1 MALILDTATQP
12 LKAVISVPGSKSI
25 ANRALMCAALAD
37 GTTTLSNLASGDDT
51 AAMIDCLRALHI
63 DITVEGTT
71 ATVIGSAG
79 HPNGGGE
86 LNARLAGTT
95 SRFMTALAALSVV
108 PSLITGDAPLRHR
121 PMKPLHDALTQLGA
135 QVKSVDQLGHL
146 PVWVSGDALDGG
158 TVSIPGDISS
168 QYVSALMMIG
178 PYLPDGIRLQLTSPL
193 VSRPYVAIT
202 ASVMSSFS
210 ATGIAIGD
218 HTIGVESSGYIGTIY
233 DIESDASSAS
243 YPLAAAAIAGG
254 SVKVLGVGHGALQGD
269 AAFVEVLESMG
280 CTTRTTDHSL
290 EVTSSGS
297 LRGIEID
304 MADMS
309 DLVPTLAVVAVFA
322 DSPTRITGVGFIR
335 HKESDRIGDLVN
347 GLKMVGCDAIE
358 EEDGILIRPVH
369 ASQMHGAE
377 LLTHDDHRLAMAW
390 SLLALRISGIVID
403 DPEVVSKSWPEWWD
417 VRSSLLVVA
426 AK

>member
-71 ATVIGSAG
+71 ATIIGSAG
-79 HPNGGGE
+79 HPNGGAE

-135 QVKSVDQLGHL
+135 QVKSVDHLGHL
-146 PVWVSGDALDGG
+146 PVWVSGDGLDGG

-178 PYLPDGIRLQLTSPL
+178 PYLPNGIRLQLTSPL

-202 ASVMSSFS
+202 ASVMSSFG

-218 HTIGVESSGYIGTIY
+218 HTIGVEPCPYVGTSY
-233 DIESDASSAS
+233 AIEADASSAS

-254 SVKVLGVGHGALQGD
+254 SVKVLGVGQPALQGD

-280 CTTRTTDHSL
+280 CQTQATENSL
-290 EVTSSGS
+290 EVTSTEQ
-297 LRGIEID
+297 LHGIEIN

-347 GLKMVGCDAIE
+347 GLKKIGCDAVE
-358 EEDGILIRPVH
+358 EEDGIVIRPVNFD
-369 ASQMHGAE
+369 QLHGAE
-377 LLTHDDHRLAMAW
+377 LSTHDDHRLAMAW
-390 SLLALRISGIVID
+390 SLLALRISGISIEE
-403 DPEVVSKSWPEWWD
+403 PEVVSKSWPEWWD
-417 VRSSLLVVA
+417 VRSSLLKA
-426 AK
+426 SAN

>member
-1 MALILDTATQP
+1 MTLILDTASQP

-25 ANRALMCAALAD
+25 ANRALICAALAD

-63 DITVEGTT
+63 EINVEGTV
-71 ATVIGSAG
+71 ATITGSAG
-79 HPNGGGE
+79 RPQGGAE

-95 SRFMTALAALSVV
+95 SRFMTALAALSAV

-121 PMKPLHDALTQLGA
+121 PMKPLHDALMQLGA
-135 QVKSVDQLGHL
+135 QVKSVDQAGHL

-178 PYLPDGIRLQLTSPL
+178 PYLPAGIRLQLTSPL

-218 HTIGVESSGYIGTIY
+218 HTIGVESSGYIGTTY

-254 SVKVLGVGHGALQGD
+254 SVKVLGVGDRALQGD

-280 CTTRTTDHSL
+280 CTTRTTDRSL

-297 LRGIEID
+297 LHGIEID

-309 DLVPTLAVVAVFA
+309 DLVPTLAVVAAFA

-335 HKESDRIGDLVN
+335 QKESDRIGDLVN
-347 GLKMVGCDAIE
+347 GLKMVGCDAVE

-369 ASQMHGAE
+369 ESQMHGAE
-377 LLTHDDHRLAMAW
+377 LSTHDDHRLAMAW

>member
-1 MALILDTATQP
+1 MGLILDTATQP
-12 LKAVISVPGSKSI
+12 LQAVISVPGSKSI

-37 GTTTLSNLASGDDT
+37 GTSTLRNLASGDDT
-51 AAMIDCLRALHI
+51 AAMIDCLRALHVEI
-63 DITVEGTT
+63 IVEG
-71 ATVIGSAG
+71 ATVTIVGSAG
-79 HPNGGGE
+79 RPNGGAE

>member
-1 MALILDTATQP
+1 MPLILDTATQP
-12 LKAVISVPGSKSI
+12 LKAVLSVPGSKSI
-25 ANRALMCAALAD
+25 ANRALICAALAD
-37 GTTTLSNLASGDDT
+37 GMSTLSNLASGDDT

-63 DITVEGTT
+63 EIKVDSTT
-71 ATVIGSAG
+71 ATIMGSAG
-79 HPNGGGE
+79 RPQGGAE

-95 SRFMTALAALSVV
+95 SRFMTALASLSAV
-108 PSLITGDAPLRHR
+108 PSLITGDAPLCHR

-135 QVKSVDQLGHL
+135 HVKSVDQSGHL

-178 PYLPDGIRLQLTSPL
+178 PYLPEGIRLQLTSPL

-202 ASVMSSFS
+202 ASVMSSFG

-218 HTIGVESSGYIGTIY
+218 HTIGVEPSAYTATSYA
-233 DIESDASSAS
+233 IEADASSAS

-254 SVKVLGVGHGALQGD
+254 SVKVLGVGQPALQGD

-280 CTTRTTDHSL
+280 CATKATGESL
-290 EVTSSGS
+290 EVKSTGV
-297 LRGIEID
+297 LHGIEIN

-335 HKESDRIGDLVN
+335 QKESDRIGDLVT
-347 GLKMVGCDAIE
+347 GLKKIGCDAVE
-358 EEDGILIRPVH
+358 EDDGILIRPVKID
-369 ASQMHGAE
+369 QLHGAE
-377 LLTHDDHRLAMAW
+377 LSTHDDHRLAMAW
-390 SLLALRISGIVID
+390 SLLALRVSGISID
-403 DPEVVSKSWPEWWD
+403 EPEVVSKSWPEWWD
-417 VRSSLLVVA
+417 VRSTLLNVSA
-426 AK
+426 N

>member
-178 PYLPDGIRLQLTSPL
+178 PYLPEGIRLQLTSPL

-218 HTIGVESSGYIGTIY
+218 HTIGVESSGYIGTTY

-254 SVKVLGVGHGALQGD
+254 SVKVLGVGDRALQGD
-269 AAFVEVLESMG
+269 AAFIEVLESMG
-280 CTTRTTDHSL
+280 CTTRTTDRSL

-297 LRGIEID
+297 LHGIEID

-309 DLVPTLAVVAVFA
+309 DLVPTLAVVAAFA

-347 GLKMVGCDAIE
+347 GLKMVGCDAVE
-358 EEDGILIRPVH
+358 EDDGILIRPVH
-369 ASQMHGAE
+369 ESQMHGAE

-390 SLLALRISGIVID
+390 SLLALRISGIVIN

>member
-1 MALILDTATQP
+1 MTLILDTASQP

-25 ANRALMCAALAD
+25 ANRALICAALAD

-63 DITVEGTT
+63 EINVAGTT
-71 ATVIGSAG
+71 ATIMGSAG
-79 HPNGGGE
+79 RPQGGAE

-95 SRFMTALAALSVV
+95 SRFMTALAALSAM

-135 QVKSVDQLGHL
+135 HVKSVDQSGHL

-178 PYLPDGIRLQLTSPL
+178 PYLPEGIRLQLTSPL

-202 ASVMSSFS
+202 ASVMSSFG

-218 HTIGVESSGYIGTIY
+218 HTIGVEPSAYTATNY
-233 DIESDASSAS
+233 AIEADASSAS

-254 SVKVLGVGHGALQGD
+254 SVKVLGVGQPALQGD

-280 CTTRTTDHSL
+280 CVTQATGESL
-290 EVTSSGS
+290 EVKSNGV
-297 LRGIEID
+297 LHGIEIN

-335 HKESDRIGDLVN
+335 QKESDRIGDLVN
-347 GLKMVGCDAIE
+347 GLKKIGCDAVE
-358 EEDGILIRPVH
+358 EDDGILIRPVKID
-369 ASQMHGAE
+369 QLHGAQ
-377 LLTHDDHRLAMAW
+377 LSTHDDHRLAMAW
-390 SLLALRISGIVID
+390 SLLALRVSGISID
-403 DPEVVSKSWPEWWD
+403 EPEVVSKSWPEWWD
-417 VRSSLLVVA
+417 VRSTLLNVSA
-426 AK
+426 N

>member
-1 MALILDTATQP
+1 MTLILDTASQP

-25 ANRALMCAALAD
+25 ANRALICAALAD

-63 DITVEGTT
+63 EINVEGTT
-71 ATVIGSAG
+71 ATITGSAG
-79 HPNGGGE
+79 RPQGGAE

-95 SRFMTALAALSVV
+95 SRFMTALAALSAV

-135 QVKSVDQLGHL
+135 HVKSVDQSGHL

-178 PYLPDGIRLQLTSPL
+178 PYLPAGIRLQLTSPL

-202 ASVMSSFS
+202 ASVMSSFG

-218 HTIGVESSGYIGTIY
+218 HTIGVEPSAYAGTSY
-233 DIESDASSAS
+233 SIEADASSAS

-254 SVKVLGVGHGALQGD
+254 SVKVLGVGRPALQGD
-269 AAFVEVLESMG
+269 AAFVDVLEAMG
-280 CTTRTTDHSL
+280 CTIRASEDSL
-290 EVTSSGS
+290 EVESSGV
-297 LRGIEID
+297 LRGVEIN

-322 DSPTRITGVGFIR
+322 DSPTRMTGVGFIR
-335 HKESDRIGDLVN
+335 QKESDRIGDLVN
-347 GLKMVGCDAIE
+347 GLKKIGCDAVE
-358 EEDGILIRPVH
+358 EDDGILIRPVDVK
-369 ASQMHGAE
+369 QLHGAE
-377 LLTHDDHRLAMAW
+377 LSTHDDHRLAMAW
-390 SLLALRISGIVID
+390 SLLALRVSGISID
-403 DPEVVSKSWPEWWD
+403 EPEVVSKSWPEWWD
-417 VRSSLLVVA
+417 VRSSLLNVSA
-426 AK
+426 N

>member
-1 MALILDTATQP
+1 MGLILDTATQP
-12 LKAVISVPGSKSI
+12 LQAVLSVPGSKSI

-37 GTTTLSNLASGDDT
+37 GTSTLQNIASGDDT
-51 AAMIDCLRALHI
+51 AAMIDCLRALHVEI
-63 DITVEGTT
+63 IVEGTT
-71 ATVIGSAG
+71 VTIVGSAG
-79 HPNGGGE
+79 RPNGGAE

-108 PSLITGDAPLRHR
+108 PSLITGDAPLRYR
-121 PMKPLHDALTQLGA
+121 PMKPLHDALAQLGA
-135 QVKSVDQLGHL
+135 QVKSVDQPGHL

-178 PYLPDGIRLQLTSPL
+178 PYLPEGIRLQLTSPL

-218 HTIGVESSGYIGTIY
+218 HTIGVESSGYIGTAY

-254 SVKVLGVGHGALQGD
+254 SVKVLGVGDRALQGD
-269 AAFVEVLESMG
+269 AAFIEVLESMG
-280 CTTRTTDHSL
+280 CTTRTTDRSL

-297 LRGIEID
+297 LHGIEID

-309 DLVPTLAVVAVFA
+309 DLVPTLAVVAAFA

-347 GLKMVGCDAIE
+347 GLKMVGCDAVE
-358 EEDGILIRPVH
+358 EDDGILIRPVH
-369 ASQMHGAE
+369 ESQMHGAE

>member
-25 ANRALMCAALAD
+25 ANRALMCAALAE

-71 ATVIGSAG
+71 ATIIGSAG
-79 HPNGGGE
+79 HPNGGAE

-135 QVKSVDQLGHL
+135 QVKSVDQPGHL
-146 PVWVSGDALDGG
+146 PVWVSGDALVGG

-202 ASVMSSFS
+202 ASVMSSFGAS
-210 ATGIAIGD
+210 GIAIGD
-218 HTIGVESSGYIGTIY
+218 HTIGVEPCPYVGTSY
-233 DIESDASSAS
+233 AIEADASSAS

-254 SVKVLGVGHGALQGD
+254 SVKVLGVGQPALQGD
-269 AAFVEVLESMG
+269 AAFIEVLEAMG
-280 CTTRTTDHSL
+280 CQTRATESSL
-290 EVTSSGS
+290 EVTSTEQ
-297 LRGIEID
+297 LHGIEID

-347 GLKMVGCDAIE
+347 GLKKIGCDAVE
-358 EEDGILIRPVH
+358 EEDGIVIRPVNFD
-369 ASQMHGAE
+369 QLHGAE
-377 LLTHDDHRLAMAW
+377 LSTHDDHRLAMAW
-390 SLLALRISGIVID
+390 SLLALRISGISIEE
-403 DPEVVSKSWPEWWD
+403 PEVVSKSWPEWWD
-417 VRSSLLVVA
+417 VRSSLLKA
-426 AK
+426 SAN

>member
-1 MALILDTATQP
+1 MTLILDTATQP
-12 LKAVISVPGSKSI
+12 LKAVLSVPGSKSI
-25 ANRALMCAALAD
+25 TNRSLVCAALAD
-37 GTTTLSNLASGDDT
+37 GMSTLSNLASGDDT

-63 DITVEGTT
+63 EIKVDGTT
-71 ATVIGSAG
+71 ATITGSAG
-79 HPNGGGE
+79 HPHGGAE

-95 SRFMTALAALSVV
+95 SRFMTALAALSAV
-108 PSLITGDAPLRHR
+108 PSLITGDAPLCHR

-135 QVKSVDQLGHL
+135 HVKSVDQSGHL

-178 PYLPDGIRLQLTSPL
+178 PYLAEGIRLQLTSPL

-202 ASVMSSFS
+202 ASVMSSFG

-218 HTIGVESSGYIGTIY
+218 HTIGVEPSAYTATSYA
-233 DIESDASSAS
+233 IEADASSAS

-254 SVKVLGVGHGALQGD
+254 SVKVLGVGQPALQGD

-280 CTTRTTDHSL
+280 CATKATGESL
-290 EVTSSGS
+290 EVKSTGV
-297 LRGIEID
+297 LHGIEIN

-335 HKESDRIGDLVN
+335 QKESDRIGDLVT
-347 GLKMVGCDAIE
+347 GLKKIGCDAVE
-358 EEDGILIRPVH
+358 EDDGILIRPVKID
-369 ASQMHGAE
+369 QLHGAE
-377 LLTHDDHRLAMAW
+377 LSTHDDHRLAMAW
-390 SLLALRISGIVID
+390 SLLALRVSGISID
-403 DPEVVSKSWPEWWD
+403 EPEVVSKSWPEWWD
-417 VRSSLLVVA
+417 VRSTLLNVSA
-426 AK
+426 N

>member
-1 MALILDTATQP
+1 MTLILDTATQP

-25 ANRALMCAALAD
+25 ANRALICAALAD

-63 DITVEGTT
+63 DIKVEDTT
-71 ATVIGSAG
+71 ATITGSAG
-79 HPNGGGE
+79 RPHGGVE

-95 SRFMTALAALSVV
+95 SRFMTALAALSAV

-135 QVKSVDQLGHL
+135 QVKSVDQSGHL

-178 PYLPDGIRLQLTSPL
+178 PYLPAGIRLQLTSPL

-202 ASVMSSFS
+202 ASVMSSFG

-218 HTIGVESSGYIGTIY
+218 HTIGVEPSAYAGASYS
-233 DIESDASSAS
+233 IEADASSAS

-254 SVKVLGVGHGALQGD
+254 SVKVLGVGRPALQGD
-269 AAFVEVLESMG
+269 AAFVDVLEAMG
-280 CTTRTTDHSL
+280 CTIRTSGDSL
-290 EVTSSGS
+290 EVDSSGV
-297 LRGIEID
+297 LRGVEIN

-322 DSPTRITGVGFIR
+322 DSPTRMTGVGFIR
-335 HKESDRIGDLVN
+335 QKESDRIGDLVN
-347 GLKMVGCDAIE
+347 GLKKIGCDAVE
-358 EEDGILIRPVH
+358 EDDGILIRPVNIK
-369 ASQMHGAE
+369 QLRGAQ
-377 LLTHDDHRLAMAW
+377 LSTHDDHRLAMAW
-390 SLLALRISGIVID
+390 SLLALRVSGISID
-403 DPEVVSKSWPEWWD
+403 EPEVVSKSWPEWWD
-417 VRSSLLVVA
+417 VRSSLLNVTA
-426 AK
+426 N

>member
-1 MALILDTATQP
+1 MTLILETATQP

-25 ANRALMCAALAD
+25 ANRALMCAALAE

-51 AAMIDCLRALHI
+51 AAMIECLREMHI
-63 DITVEGTT
+63 EINVDGTT
-71 ATVIGSAG
+71 ATIAGSAG
-79 HPNGGGE
+79 RPNGGGE

-108 PSLITGDAPLRHR
+108 PSLITGDAPLRNR

-135 QVKSVDQLGHL
+135 QVKSVDQPGHL
-146 PVWVSGDALDGG
+146 PVWVSGDAIDGG

-168 QYVSALMMIG
+168 QYVSALMMIA
-178 PYLPDGIRLQLTSPL
+178 PYLPEGIRLQLTSPL

-202 ASVMSSFS
+202 ASVMSSFG

-218 HTIGVESSGYIGTIY
+218 HTIGVEPSAYTATSYV
-233 DIESDASSAS
+233 IEADASSAS

-254 SVKVLGVGHGALQGD
+254 SVKVLGVGQPALQGD
-269 AAFVEVLESMG
+269 AAFVEVLKTMG
-280 CTTRTTDHSL
+280 CVTQVTEKSL
-290 EVTSSGS
+290 EVKSSGT
-297 LRGIEID
+297 LHGIEID

-335 HKESDRIGDLVN
+335 QKESDRIGDLVN
-347 GLKMVGCDAIE
+347 GLKKIGCDARE
-358 EEDGILIRPVH
+358 EEDGIVIHPV
-369 ASQMHGAE
+369 SFDQLHGAE
-377 LLTHDDHRLAMAW
+377 LSTHDDHRLAMAW
-390 SLLALRISGIVID
+390 SLLALRLSGISID
-403 DPEVVSKSWPEWWD
+403 EPEVVSKSWPEWWD
-417 VRSSLLVVA
+417 VRSTLLNLS

>member
-1 MALILDTATQP
+1 MTCLDTASRP

-25 ANRALMCAALAD
+25 ANRALICAALAD

-63 DITVEGTT
+63 EVKVEGTT
-71 ATVIGSAG
+71 ATIMGSAG
-79 HPNGGGE
+79 RPQGGAE

-95 SRFMTALAALSVV
+95 SRFMTALAALSAV

-121 PMKPLHDALTQLGA
+121 PMKPLHDALMQLGA
-135 QVKSVDQLGHL
+135 QVKSVDQAGHL

-178 PYLPDGIRLQLTSPL
+178 PYLPAGIRLQLTSPL

-202 ASVMSSFS
+202 ASVMSSFG

-218 HTIGVESSGYIGTIY
+218 HTIGVEPSAYAATSYA
-233 DIESDASSAS
+233 IEADASSAS

-254 SVKVLGVGHGALQGD
+254 SVKVLGVGRPALQGD

-280 CTTRTTDHSL
+280 CTTRTTDRSL

-297 LRGIEID
+297 LHGIEID

-335 HKESDRIGDLVN
+335 QKESDRIGDLVN
-347 GLKMVGCDAIE
+347 GLKMVGCDAVE

-369 ASQMHGAE
+369 ESQMHGAE
-377 LLTHDDHRLAMAW
+377 LSTHDDHRLAMAW

-417 VRSSLLVVA
+417 VRSTLLNVSA
-426 AK
+426 N

>member
-1 MALILDTATQP
+1 
-12 LKAVISVPGSKSI
+12 
-25 ANRALMCAALAD
+25 
-37 GTTTLSNLASGDDT
+37 
-51 AAMIDCLRALHI
+51 
-63 DITVEGTT
+63 
-71 ATVIGSAG
+71 
-79 HPNGGGE
+79 
-86 LNARLAGTT
+86 
-95 SRFMTALAALSVV
+95 MTALAALSVV

-121 PMKPLHDALTQLGA
+121 PMKPLHDALRQLGA
-135 QVKSVDQLGHL
+135 QVKSVDEPGHL

-202 ASVMSSFS
+202 ASVMSSFG

-218 HTIGVESSGYIGTIY
+218 HTIGVEPCPYVATSYA
-233 DIESDASSAS
+233 IEADASSAS

-254 SVKVLGVGHGALQGD
+254 SVKVLGVGQPALQGD
-269 AAFVEVLESMG
+269 AAFIEVLEAMG
-280 CTTRTTDHSL
+280 CKTQATDSSL
-290 EVTSSGS
+290 EVTSTEQ
-297 LRGIEID
+297 LHGIEID

-347 GLKMVGCDAIE
+347 GLKKIGCDAVE
-358 EEDGILIRPVH
+358 EEDGILIRPVNFD
-369 ASQMHGAE
+369 QLHGAE
-377 LLTHDDHRLAMAW
+377 LSTHDDHRLAMAW
-390 SLLALRISGIVID
+390 SLLALRIPGISIEE
-403 DPEVVSKSWPEWWD
+403 PEVVSKSWPEWWD
-417 VRSSLLVVA
+417 VRSSLLKA
-426 AK
+426 SAN

>member
-25 ANRALMCAALAD
+25 ANRALMCAALAE

-63 DITVEGTT
+63 AITLEGTT
-71 ATVIGSAG
+71 ATIIGSAG
-79 HPNGGGE
+79 HPNGGAE

-95 SRFMTALAALSVV
+95 SRFMTALAALSGV

-135 QVKSVDQLGHL
+135 QIKSVDQPGYL
-146 PVWVSGDALDGG
+146 PVWVSGDSLDGG
-158 TVSIPGDISS
+158 TVSISGDISS
-168 QYVSALMMIG
+168 QYVSAVMMIG
-178 PYLPDGIRLQLTSPL
+178 PYLPEGIRLQLTSPL

-202 ASVMSSFS
+202 ASVMSSFG

-218 HTIGVESSGYIGTIY
+218 HTIGIEPCQYAGTSY
-233 DIESDASSAS
+233 AIEADASSAS

-254 SVKVLGVGHGALQGD
+254 SVKVVGVGQPALQGD
-269 AAFVEVLESMG
+269 AAFIEVLEAMG
-280 CTTRTTDHSL
+280 CQTQVTDSSL
-290 EVTSSGS
+290 EVTSTKQ
-297 LRGIEID
+297 LHGIEFN

-347 GLKMVGCDAIE
+347 GLKKIGCDAVE
-358 EEDGILIRPVH
+358 EDDGILIRPV
-369 ASQMHGAE
+369 SFEELHGAE
-377 LLTHDDHRLAMAW
+377 LSTHDDHRLAMAW
-390 SLLALRISGIVID
+390 SLLALRVSGISID
-403 DPEVVSKSWPEWWD
+403 EPQVVSKSWPEWWD
-417 VRSSLLVVA
+417 VRSTLLKA
-426 AK
+426 SAN

>member
-1 MALILDTATQP
+1 MTLILETATQP

-25 ANRALMCAALAD
+25 ANRALMCAALAE

-51 AAMIDCLRALHI
+51 AAMIECLRALHI
-63 DITVEGTT
+63 EVKVDGTN
-71 ATVIGSAG
+71 ATIVGSAG
-79 HPNGGGE
+79 CPNGGGE

-108 PSLITGDAPLRHR
+108 PSLITGDAPLRNR

-135 QVKSVDQLGHL
+135 QVKSIDQDGHL

-168 QYVSALMMIG
+168 QYVSALMMIA
-178 PYLPDGIRLQLTSPL
+178 PYLPEGIRLQLTSPL

-202 ASVMSSFS
+202 ASVMSSFG

-218 HTIGVESSGYIGTIY
+218 HTIGVEPSAYTATSYA
-233 DIESDASSAS
+233 IEADASSAS

-254 SVKVLGVGHGALQGD
+254 SVKILGVGQPALQGD
-269 AAFVEVLESMG
+269 AAFIEVLETMG
-280 CTTRTTDHSL
+280 CVTKATENSL
-290 EVTSSGS
+290 EVKSSGT
-297 LRGIEID
+297 LHGIEIN

-335 HKESDRIGDLVN
+335 QKESDRIGDLVN
-347 GLKMVGCDAIE
+347 GLKKIGSDAVE
-358 EEDGILIRPVH
+358 EDDGILIRPVNIN
-369 ASQMHGAE
+369 QLHGAE
-377 LLTHDDHRLAMAW
+377 LSTHDDHRLAMAW
-390 SLLALRISGIVID
+390 SLLALRVSGISID
-403 DPEVVSKSWPEWWD
+403 EPEVVSKSWPEWWD
-417 VRSSLLVVA
+417 VRSTLLNVS

>member
-1 MALILDTATQP
+1 MTLILDTATQP

-25 ANRALMCAALAD
+25 ANRALICAALAD

-51 AAMIDCLRALHI
+51 VAMIDCLRALHI
-63 DITVEGTT
+63 EIKVDGTT
-71 ATVIGSAG
+71 ATIIGSDG
-79 HPNGGGE
+79 RPNGGGE

-95 SRFMTALAALSVV
+95 SRFMTALAALSAV
-108 PSLITGDAPLRHR
+108 PSLITGDAPLCHR

-135 QVKSVDQLGHL
+135 HVKSVDQSGHL

-178 PYLPDGIRLQLTSPL
+178 PYLAEGIRLQLTSPL

-202 ASVMSSFS
+202 ASVMSSFG

-218 HTIGVESSGYIGTIY
+218 HTIGVEPSAYTATSYA
-233 DIESDASSAS
+233 IEADASSAS

-254 SVKVLGVGHGALQGD
+254 SVKVLGVGQPALQGD

-280 CTTRTTDHSL
+280 CATQATGESL
-290 EVTSSGS
+290 EVKSTGV
-297 LRGIEID
+297 LHGIEIN

-335 HKESDRIGDLVN
+335 QKESDRIGDLVT
-347 GLKMVGCDAIE
+347 GLKKIGCDAVE
-358 EEDGILIRPVH
+358 EDDGILIRPVKID
-369 ASQMHGAE
+369 QLHGAE
-377 LLTHDDHRLAMAW
+377 LSTHDDHRLAMAW
-390 SLLALRISGIVID
+390 SLLALRVSGISID
-403 DPEVVSKSWPEWWD
+403 EPEVVSKSWPEWWD
-417 VRSSLLVVA
+417 VRSTLLNVSA
-426 AK
+426 N

>member
-1 MALILDTATQP
+1 MILILDTATQP

-25 ANRALMCAALAD
+25 ANRALICAALAD

-63 DITVEGTT
+63 DIKVEDTT
-71 ATVIGSAG
+71 ATITGSAG
-79 HPNGGGE
+79 RPHGGVE

-95 SRFMTALAALSVV
+95 SRFMTALAALSAV

-135 QVKSVDQLGHL
+135 HVKSVDQSGHL

-178 PYLPDGIRLQLTSPL
+178 PYLPEGIRLQLTSPL

-202 ASVMSSFS
+202 ASVMSSFG

-218 HTIGVESSGYIGTIY
+218 HTIGVEPSAYTATSYA
-233 DIESDASSAS
+233 IEADASSAS
-243 YPLAAAAIAGG
+243 YPLAAVAIAGG
-254 SVKVLGVGHGALQGD
+254 SVKVLGVGRPALQGD
-269 AAFVEVLESMG
+269 AAFVDVLEAMG
-280 CTTRTTDHSL
+280 CTTRTTEDSL
-290 EVTSSGS
+290 EVKSSG
-297 LRGIEID
+297 LLHGIEIN
-304 MADMS
+304 MADLS

-347 GLKMVGCDAIE
+347 GLKKIGSDAVE
-358 EEDGILIRPVH
+358 EDDGILIRPVNFD
-369 ASQMHGAE
+369 QLHGAE
-377 LLTHDDHRLAMAW
+377 LSTHDDHRLAMAW
-390 SLLALRISGIVID
+390 SLLALRVSGISID
-403 DPEVVSKSWPEWWD
+403 EPAVVSKSWPEWWD
-417 VRSSLLVVA
+417 VRSSLLNVSA
-426 AK
+426 N

>member
-1 MALILDTATQP
+1 
-12 LKAVISVPGSKSI
+12 
-25 ANRALMCAALAD
+25 
-37 GTTTLSNLASGDDT
+37 
-51 AAMIDCLRALHI
+51 
-63 DITVEGTT
+63 
-71 ATVIGSAG
+71 
-79 HPNGGGE
+79 
-86 LNARLAGTT
+86 
-95 SRFMTALAALSVV
+95 
-108 PSLITGDAPLRHR
+108 
-121 PMKPLHDALTQLGA
+121 MKPLHDALTQLGA

>member
-1 MALILDTATQP
+1 MGLILDTATQP
-12 LKAVISVPGSKSI
+12 LQAVISVPGSKSI

-37 GTTTLSNLASGDDT
+37 GTSTLRNLASGDDT
-51 AAMIDCLRALHI
+51 AAMIDCLRALHVEI
-63 DITVEGTT
+63 IVEG
-71 ATVIGSAG
+71 ATVTIVGSAG
-79 HPNGGGE
+79 RPNGGAE

-178 PYLPDGIRLQLTSPL
+178 PYLPEGIRLQLTSPL

-218 HTIGVESSGYIGTIY
+218 HTIGVESSGYIGTTY

-254 SVKVLGVGHGALQGD
+254 SVKVLGVGDRALQGD
-269 AAFVEVLESMG
+269 AAFIEVLESMG
-280 CTTRTTDHSL
+280 CTTRTTDRSL

-297 LRGIEID
+297 LHGIEID

-309 DLVPTLAVVAVFA
+309 DLVPTLAVVAAFA

-347 GLKMVGCDAIE
+347 GLKMVGCDAVE
-358 EEDGILIRPVH
+358 EDDGILIRPVH
-369 ASQMHGAE
+369 ESQMHGAE

-390 SLLALRISGIVID
+390 SLLALRISGIVIN

>member
-1 MALILDTATQP
+1 MTLILDTATQP
-12 LKAVISVPGSKSI
+12 LKAVLSVPGSKSI
-25 ANRALMCAALAD
+25 TNRSLVCAALAD
-37 GTTTLSNLASGDDT
+37 GMSTLSNLASGDDT

-63 DITVEGTT
+63 EIKVDGTT
-71 ATVIGSAG
+71 ATITGSAG
-79 HPNGGGE
+79 HPHGGAE

-95 SRFMTALAALSVV
+95 SRFMTALAALSAV
-108 PSLITGDAPLRHR
+108 PSLITGDAPLCHR

-135 QVKSVDQLGHL
+135 HVKSVDQSGHL

-178 PYLPDGIRLQLTSPL
+178 PYLPEGIRLQLTSPL

-202 ASVMSSFS
+202 ASVMSSFG

-218 HTIGVESSGYIGTIY
+218 HTIGVEPSAYTATSYA
-233 DIESDASSAS
+233 IEADASSAS

-254 SVKVLGVGHGALQGD
+254 SVKVLGVGQPALQGD

-280 CTTRTTDHSL
+280 CATKATGESL
-290 EVTSSGS
+290 EVKSTGV
-297 LRGIEID
+297 LHGIEIN

-335 HKESDRIGDLVN
+335 QKESDRIGDLVT
-347 GLKMVGCDAIE
+347 GLKKIGCDAVE
-358 EEDGILIRPVH
+358 EDDGILIRPVKID
-369 ASQMHGAE
+369 QLHGAE
-377 LLTHDDHRLAMAW
+377 LSTHDDHRLAMAW
-390 SLLALRISGIVID
+390 SLLALRVSGISID
-403 DPEVVSKSWPEWWD
+403 EPEVVSKSWPEWWD
-417 VRSSLLVVA
+417 VRSTLLNVSA
-426 AK
+426 N

>member
-1 MALILDTATQP
+1 MALILDTVTQP

-71 ATVIGSAG
+71 ATIIGSAG
-79 HPNGGGE
+79 HPNGGAE

-121 PMKPLHDALTQLGA
+121 PMKPLHDALRQLGA
-135 QVKSVDQLGHL
+135 QVKSVDQQGHL
-146 PVWVSGDALDGG
+146 PVWVSGDALDGV

-202 ASVMSSFS
+202 ASVMSSFG

-218 HTIGVESSGYIGTIY
+218 HTIGVEPCPYVATSYA
-233 DIESDASSAS
+233 IEADASSAS

-254 SVKVLGVGHGALQGD
+254 SVKVLGVGQPALQGD
-269 AAFVEVLESMG
+269 AAFIEVLEAMG
-280 CTTRTTDHSL
+280 CKTQATDSSL
-290 EVTSSGS
+290 EVTSMEQ
-297 LRGIEID
+297 LHGIEID

-335 HKESDRIGDLVN
+335 HKESYRIGDLVN
-347 GLKMVGCDAIE
+347 GLKKIGCDAVE
-358 EEDGILIRPVH
+358 EEDGILIRPVNFD
-369 ASQMHGAE
+369 QLHGAE
-377 LLTHDDHRLAMAW
+377 LSTHDDHRLAMAW
-390 SLLALRISGIVID
+390 SLLALRIPGISIEE
-403 DPEVVSKSWPEWWD
+403 PEVVSKSWPEWWD
-417 VRSSLLVVA
+417 VRSSLLKA
-426 AK
+426 SAN

>member
-1 MALILDTATQP
+1 MTLILDTATQP

-51 AAMIDCLRALHI
+51 AAMIECLRALHI

-71 ATVIGSAG
+71 ATIIGSAG
-79 HPNGGGE
+79 RPNGGAE

-135 QVKSVDQLGHL
+135 QVKSVDLSGHL
-146 PVWVSGDALDGG
+146 PVWVSGDAPDGG

-202 ASVMSSFS
+202 ASVMSSFG

-218 HTIGVESSGYIGTIY
+218 HTIGVEPCPYVGTSY
-233 DIESDASSAS
+233 AIEADASSAS

-254 SVKVLGVGHGALQGD
+254 SVKVIGVGQPALQGD
-269 AAFVEVLESMG
+269 SAFIEVLEAMG
-280 CTTRTTDHSL
+280 CKTRATDSSL
-290 EVTSSGS
+290 EVTSTGE
-297 LRGIEID
+297 LHGIEIN

-347 GLKMVGCDAIE
+347 GLKKIGCDARE
-358 EEDGILIRPVH
+358 EEDGILIQPV
-369 ASQMHGAE
+369 SLDQLHGAQ
-377 LLTHDDHRLAMAW
+377 LSTHDDHRLAMAW
-390 SLLALRISGIVID
+390 SLLALRVSGISIEE
-403 DPEVVSKSWPEWWD
+403 PEVVSKSWPEWWD
-417 VRSSLLVVA
+417 VRSSLLKA
-426 AK
+426 SAN

>member
-25 ANRALMCAALAD
+25 ANRALMCAGLAE
-37 GTTTLSNLASGDDT
+37 GATTLSNLASGDDT

-71 ATVIGSAG
+71 ATIMGSAG
-79 HPNGGGE
+79 HPNGGAE

-135 QVKSVDQLGHL
+135 QVKSVDQPGHL
-146 PVWVSGDALDGG
+146 PVWVSADALDGG

-202 ASVMSSFS
+202 ASVMSSFG

-218 HTIGVESSGYIGTIY
+218 HTIGVEPCPYVATSYA
-233 DIESDASSAS
+233 IEADASSAS

-254 SVKVLGVGHGALQGD
+254 SVKVLGVGQPALQGD
-269 AAFVEVLESMG
+269 AAFIEVLEAMG
-280 CTTRTTDHSL
+280 CQTQATDSSL
-290 EVTSSGS
+290 EVTSTEQ
-297 LRGIEID
+297 LHGIEID

-347 GLKMVGCDAIE
+347 GLKKIGCDAVE
-358 EEDGILIRPVH
+358 EEDGILIRPVNFD
-369 ASQMHGAE
+369 QLHGAE
-377 LLTHDDHRLAMAW
+377 LSTHDDHRLAMAW
-390 SLLALRISGIVID
+390 SLLALRISGISIEE
-403 DPEVVSKSWPEWWD
+403 PEVVSKSWPEWWD
-417 VRSSLLVVA
+417 VRSSLLKA
-426 AK
+426 SAN

>member
-1 MALILDTATQP
+1 
-12 LKAVISVPGSKSI
+12 
-25 ANRALMCAALAD
+25 
-37 GTTTLSNLASGDDT
+37 
-51 AAMIDCLRALHI
+51 
-63 DITVEGTT
+63 
-71 ATVIGSAG
+71 
-79 HPNGGGE
+79 
-86 LNARLAGTT
+86 
-95 SRFMTALAALSVV
+95 
-108 PSLITGDAPLRHR
+108 
-121 PMKPLHDALTQLGA
+121 MKPLHDALAQLGA
-135 QVKSVDQLGHL
+135 QVKSVDQPGHL

-178 PYLPDGIRLQLTSPL
+178 PYLPEGIRLQLTSPL

-218 HTIGVESSGYIGTIY
+218 HTIGVESSGYIGTTY

-254 SVKVLGVGHGALQGD
+254 SVKVLGVGDRALQGD
-269 AAFVEVLESMG
+269 AAFIEVLESMG
-280 CTTRTTDHSL
+280 CTTRTTDRSL

-297 LRGIEID
+297 LHGIEID

-309 DLVPTLAVVAVFA
+309 DLVPTLAVVAAFA

-335 HKESDRIGDLVN
+335 QKESDRIGDLVN
-347 GLKMVGCDAIE
+347 GLKMVGCDAVE
-358 EEDGILIRPVH
+358 EDDGILIRPVH
-369 ASQMHGAE
+369 ESQMHGAE